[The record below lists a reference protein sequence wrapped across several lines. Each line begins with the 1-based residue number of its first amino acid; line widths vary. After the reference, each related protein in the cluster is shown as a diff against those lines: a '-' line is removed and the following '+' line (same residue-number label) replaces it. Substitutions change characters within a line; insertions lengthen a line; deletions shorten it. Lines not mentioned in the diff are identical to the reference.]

1 MKCTK
6 CEKPVRGKKEQFD
19 YSKESFNGVTVE
31 VKRYACKHC
40 KNEFVEFPDDHEIN
54 REICNFILN
63 QGEIR
68 REQLRYLLKNVFGES
83 LFEFA
88 KRCKTNPQHLK
99 NLMDRKAIMNQELS
113 DKIAHEIIKHFTK
126 ITVRFE

>member
-1 MKCTK
+1 MKCIK
-6 CEKPVRGKKEQFD
+6 CEKPIRGKKEQLD
-19 YSKESFNGVTVE
+19 YSDKSFKGVFVD
-31 VKRYACKHC
+31 VKKYCC
-40 KNEFVEFPDDHEIN
+40 KNCKTEFTEFPDDHEIN
-54 REICNFILN
+54 REICNFILT
-63 QGEIR
+63 QGQIK
-68 REQLRYLLKNVFGES
+68 REQLRYLTKNVFGES

>member
-1 MKCTK
+1 MKCAK

-19 YSKESFNGVTVE
+19 YSSKSFKGVQVE
-31 VKRYACKHC
+31 VKKYVCKHC
-40 KNEFVEFPDDHEIN
+40 KTEFTEFPDDHEIN

-63 QGEIR
+63 QGQIK
-68 REQLRYLLKNVFGES
+68 REQLRYLTKNVFGES

-113 DKIAHEIIKHFTK
+113 DKIAHEMLKHFNQ
-126 ITVRFE
+126 VSVVFN